1 MNADQERLIH
11 AHAARLAAE
20 AEERDAI
27 MTALRERSVPQ
38 AEIARITGVST
49 ETVRQLRQAAGIPPD
64 KRKIRFGRSMTT
76 QVPPGGDRPTA
87 GAETAG

>member
-1 MNADQERLIH
+1 MNADQERLVR
-11 AHAARLAAE
+11 AHTARLAAE

-76 QVPPGGDRPTA
+76 QVPPDAGRPA
-87 GAETAG
+87 GEAETAG

>member
-1 MNADQERLIH
+1 VQ

-27 MTALRERSVPQ
+27 MQALRERSVPQ
-38 AEIARITGVST
+38 AEIARIAGVST
-49 ETVRQLRQAAGIPPD
+49 ETVRQLRKAAGIPPD

-76 QVPPGGDRPTA
+76 RVPEGEHPA
-87 GAETAG
+87 

>member
-1 MNADQERLIH
+1 MNADQERLVH

-27 MTALRERSVPQ
+27 MDALRKRSVPQ
-38 AEIARITGVST
+38 VEIARITGVST
-49 ETVRQLRQAAGIPPD
+49 ETVRQLRKAAGIPPD

-76 QVPPGGDRPTA
+76 HKPEADHQA
-87 GAETAG
+87 